1 MRELLVTTLP
11 RRQLATLTYI
21 CFDHTYVCMRTSVH
35 IPDDLLKRAKRKAAE
50 EGRTLT
56 SLIEEG
62 LRTVLAEKATERRH
76 DLVLPRVSKATGG
89 LQPGVDLV
97 KAGAETQLQDDNEMM
112 ERVARQW
119 AKRP

>member
-1 MRELLVTTLP
+1 
-11 RRQLATLTYI
+11 
-21 CFDHTYVCMRTSVH
+21 MRTSVH